1 MNKIGSS
8 YPYRKF
14 TVDTIKKMSA
24 NSSLLYDIT
33 SIPSY
38 SHKSVFE
45 YGYAKDLENL
55 KQVNFSMVMEKE
67 RRIQLYYEM
76 YPGSIP
82 DVVTMKRTIDYL
94 SPFISDMKIILDRV
108 FFLF

>member
-14 TVDTIKKMSA
+14 TVDLIKKKMNA
-24 NSSLLYDIT
+24 NSSLMYDIT

-38 SHKSVFE
+38 SHESVLE

-55 KQVNFSMVMEKE
+55 KQVNFSMVMERK
-67 RRIQLYYEM
+67 I
-76 YPGSIP
+76 S
-82 DVVTMKRTIDYL
+82 DVVDLVNKKDPDFVLIFLM
-94 SPFISDMKIILDRV
+94 SVVV
-108 FFLF
+108 FN